1 MSINVTPIPRLI
13 DLAAPSFT
21 LGTANA
27 AGTAATAVASDATLL
42 AFDATLP
49 DAITFG
55 QSGAVGSSTV
65 TSRRDHVH
73 AMEAETPTVAAT
85 QAEMEA
91 ASSTTV
97 FATPG
102 RTQYHPGVAK
112 AWCQFHHTNVVDSSY
127 NITSVSN
134 TATGEYTVTLAT
146 DMSGA
151 TYGGAAMA
159 EFGRSITSS
168 DNNAWTAGTV
178 RLEYASLSSGALT
191 DISTTELASVRIA
204 FFGDQ

>member
-1 MSINVTPIPRLI
+1 MTINVTPIPRLI
-13 DLAAPSFT
+13 DLAAPAFT
-21 LGTANA
+21 LGTTNA
-27 AGTAATAVASDATLL
+27 AGDAVTAISSNSTLL
-42 AFDATLP
+42 AFDTTLP

-55 QSGAVGSSTV
+55 QSGAAGSATV
-65 TSRRDHVH
+65 TARRDHVH

-134 TATGEYTVTLAT
+134 TSTGEYTVTLAT

-151 TYGGAAMA
+151 TYVGASMA

-168 DNNAWTAGTV
+168 DGDAWTAGTA
-178 RLEYASLSSGALT
+178 RLEYASLSSGNLV
-191 DISTTELASVRIA
+191 DISTTTLASVRIV

>member
-151 TYGGAAMA
+151 TYVGAAMA
-159 EFGRSITSS
+159 EFGRSIPSS
-168 DNNAWTAGTV
+168 DNTAWTAGTV

>member
-151 TYGGAAMA
+151 TYVGAAMA